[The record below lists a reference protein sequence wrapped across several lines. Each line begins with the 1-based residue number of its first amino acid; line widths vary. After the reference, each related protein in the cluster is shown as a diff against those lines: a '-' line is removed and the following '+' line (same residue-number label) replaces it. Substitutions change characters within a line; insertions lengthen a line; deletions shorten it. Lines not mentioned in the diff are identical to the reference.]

1 MRFLSL
7 GKVDK
12 NIIPI
17 IVGCVFCILSRLVFL
32 FPGDSKLLDH
42 AIISNI
48 LVSISYFFTIIPFLI
63 LKYRTNN
70 KHKIESI
77 KNNDLEDMEDKD
89 MEDKP
94 TITQKDI
101 TKGKWL
107 YIFLYNFIDFVQGI
121 IIMYVIGLKSNY
133 WILNIFI
140 TSIFYYLIFKIKLYK
155 HHYLSMILI
164 IVIGIILDLVL
175 ENLQYD
181 INELKFV
188 LLRLLREILYSS
200 TIVLIK
206 YLFEKKFCSIYEIS
220 LSNGI
225 MNAILFIILAIF
237 DYYFFKL
244 DNFIEYFDKFG
255 NQEILV
261 IIGLMITQLGLYIC
275 TLIIN
280 KTNSPCHV
288 FIIFVFGQL
297 AYYVDFSK
305 ISKIFI
311 IVCLLLILFML
322 LIFNEI
328 IEINCFGLEKN
339 TKKNIMKRA
348 RTESDDLLIN
358 NIKLIKDEEEKD
370 FEENEHDAIELDEE
384 KKLEE

>member
-7 GKVDK
+7 GKIDK

-17 IVGCVFCILSRLVFL
+17 IVGCVFCFLSRLL
-32 FPGDSKLLDH
+32 LRFPGDSELYDH
-42 AIISNI
+42 AIIVNI

-77 KNNDLEDMEDKD
+77 KNNDLEDMEDI
-89 MEDKP
+89 P

-101 TKGKWL
+101 TKGKLL

-121 IIMYVIGLKSNY
+121 ILVYSLELKSNY
-133 WILNIFI
+133 WILDIFI
-140 TSIFYYLIFKIKLYK
+140 TCIFYYLIFKIKLYK

-164 IVIGIILDLVL
+164 IIIGIILDLVL

-181 INELKFV
+181 LKNKLGFT
-188 LLRLLREILYSS
+188 LLRLLREILFSLNF
-200 TIVLIK
+200 VVVR
-206 YLFEKKFCSIYEIS
+206 YLFEKKYCSIYEIS

-225 MNAILFIILAIF
+225 INTSLYIILAIF
-237 DYYFFKL
+237 DHYFFKL
-244 DNFIEYFDKFG
+244 DNFGEYFENF
-255 NQEILV
+255 NIHELLV
-261 IIGLMITQLGLYIC
+261 MIGLMITQLGLYIC
-275 TLIIN
+275 ILIIN
-280 KTNSPCHV
+280 KTNSPCHI
-288 FIIFVFGQL
+288 FIIYVFGQF

-305 ISKIFI
+305 ISIVI
-311 IVCLLLILFML
+311 IICLLLILFMS

-348 RTESDDLLIN
+348 RTESDNLLIN
-358 NIKLIKDEEEKD
+358 NSKLIKDREEVD
-370 FEENEHDAIELDEE
+370 FEENEPDAIELSNEIKQEQSND
-384 KKLEE
+384 

>member
-77 KNNDLEDMEDKD
+77 KNNDLEDMEDK
-89 MEDKP
+89 P

-164 IVIGIILDLVL
+164 GIILDLVL

-181 INELKFV
+181 IVNELKFV
-188 LLRLLREILYSS
+188 LLRLLREILCSS
-200 TIVLIK
+200 NDVLIK

-225 MNAILFIILAIF
+225 INTSLYIILAIF
-237 DYYFFKL
+237 DHYFFKL
-244 DNFIEYFDKFG
+244 DNFSEYFKKF
-255 NQEILV
+255 NIHELLV
-261 IIGLMITQLGLYIC
+261 MIGLMVTQLGLNIC
-275 TLIIN
+275 ILIIN
-280 KTNSPCHV
+280 KTYSPCHI

-339 TKKNIMKRA
+339 TKKNIIKRA
-348 RTESDDLLIN
+348 RTESDNLLIN
-358 NIKLIKDEEEKD
+358 NIKLIKDNEEED
-370 FEENEHDAIELDEE
+370 FEENELDAIELDEE
-384 KKLEE
+384 KKPEE

>member
-1 MRFLSL
+1 MKFLSL
-7 GKVDK
+7 GKIDK
-12 NIIPI
+12 NIISI
-17 IVGCVFCILSRLVFL
+17 IVGCAFCFFSRLLFR
-32 FPGDSKLLDH
+32 FPGDSELFDH
-42 AIISNI
+42 AIIVNI

-77 KNNDLEDMEDKD
+77 QNNDLEDMEDI
-89 MEDKP
+89 P

-101 TKGKWL
+101 TKGKLL

-121 IIMYVIGLKSNY
+121 IIMYSIELKSNY

-140 TSIFYYLIFKIKLYK
+140 ASVFYYLIFKIKLYK

-181 INELKFV
+181 IVNELKFV
-188 LLRLLREILYSS
+188 LLRLLREILYSLNF
-200 TIVLIK
+200 VVNK

-225 MNAILFIILAIF
+225 INALLYIILAIF

-255 NQEILV
+255 NQEILA
-261 IIGLMITQLGLYIC
+261 IIGLMITQLGQYIC
-275 TLIIN
+275 ILIIN
-280 KTNSPCHV
+280 KTNSPCHI

-328 IEINCFGLEKN
+328 IEINCFGFEKN
-339 TKKNIMKRA
+339 TKKNIAKRA
-348 RTESDDLLIN
+348 RMESNDLLVLDN
-358 NIKLIKDEEEKD
+358 KLIKDKEEVD
-370 FEENEHDAIELDEE
+370 NEENELDATELDEE
-384 KKLEE
+384 KKPEE

>member
-1 MRFLSL
+1 ME
-7 GKVDK
+7 
-12 NIIPI
+12 N
-17 IVGCVFCILSRLVFL
+17 
-32 FPGDSKLLDH
+32 
-42 AIISNI
+42 
-48 LVSISYFFTIIPFLI
+48 
-63 LKYRTNN
+63 
-70 KHKIESI
+70 
-77 KNNDLEDMEDKD
+77 LEDI
-89 MEDKP
+89 P

-140 TSIFYYLIFKIKLYK
+140 TSIFYYLVFKIKLYK

-181 INELKFV
+181 IVNELKFV
-188 LLRLLREILYSS
+188 LLRLLREILCSS
-200 TIVLIK
+200 NDVLIK

-225 MNAILFIILAIF
+225 INTSLYIILAIF
-237 DYYFFKL
+237 DHYFFKL
-244 DNFIEYFDKFG
+244 DNFIEYFKKF
-255 NQEILV
+255 NIHELLV
-261 IIGLMITQLGLYIC
+261 MIGLMITQLGLNLCI
-275 TLIIN
+275 LIIN
-280 KTNSPCHV
+280 KTNTPCHI
-288 FIIFVFGQL
+288 FIIYVFGQF

-305 ISKIFI
+305 ISIVI

-328 IEINCFGLEKN
+328 IEINCFGFEKN
-339 TKKNIMKRA
+339 TKKNIAKRA
-348 RTESDDLLIN
+348 RMESNDLLVLDN
-358 NIKLIKDEEEKD
+358 KLIKDKEEMD
-370 FEENEHDAIELDEE
+370 LEENELDEKELDEE
-384 KKLEE
+384 KKSEE

>member
-7 GKVDK
+7 GKIDK
-12 NIIPI
+12 NIISI
-17 IVGCVFCILSRLVFL
+17 IVGCVFCFFSRLL
-32 FPGDSKLLDH
+32 LRFPGDSDLFDH
-42 AIISNI
+42 NIITNI

-77 KNNDLEDMEDKD
+77 KNNDLEDMEDI
-89 MEDKP
+89 P

-101 TKGKWL
+101 TKGKLL

-121 IIMYVIGLKSNY
+121 IIMYSIELKSNY

-140 TSIFYYLIFKIKLYK
+140 ASVFYYLIFKIKLYK

-164 IVIGIILDLVL
+164 IVIGITLDLVL

-181 INELKFV
+181 IVNELKFV
-188 LLRLLREILYSS
+188 LLRLLREILCSS
-200 TIVLIK
+200 NNVLIK

-225 MNAILFIILAIF
+225 INTSLYIILAIF
-237 DYYFFKL
+237 DHYFFKL
-244 DNFIEYFDKFG
+244 DNFSEYFKKF
-255 NQEILV
+255 NIHELLV
-261 IIGLMITQLGLYIC
+261 MIGLMITQLGLNIC
-275 TLIIN
+275 LLIIN
-280 KTNSPCHV
+280 KTNSPCHI

-328 IEINCFGLEKN
+328 IEINCFGFEKN
-339 TKKNIMKRA
+339 TKKNIAKRA
-348 RTESDDLLIN
+348 RMESNDLLVLDN
-358 NIKLIKDEEEKD
+358 KLIKDREEVD
-370 FEENEHDAIELDEE
+370 FEENEPDAIELSNEIKPEQSND
-384 KKLEE
+384 